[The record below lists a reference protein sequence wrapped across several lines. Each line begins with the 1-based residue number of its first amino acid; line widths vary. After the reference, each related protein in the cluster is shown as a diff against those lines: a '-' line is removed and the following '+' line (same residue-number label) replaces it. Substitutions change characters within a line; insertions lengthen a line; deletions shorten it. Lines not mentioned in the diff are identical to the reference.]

1 MHPIERILGLAKIYR
16 QSGKLVPVDLI
27 KQADMLKIDRRS
39 LGKPSELETFF
50 EENKMTVKKII
61 TIRHVF
67 ERDYELEFKNEED
80 ASLGSWLMVGDCM
93 VQSGHDSYDLLTHD
107 FIFDRPVSRFRTAKG
122 MHINDCNLY
131 NISQSPTHF
140 TVSGNSVDAW
150 LMEGETDTQL
160 NFDDEEEQSND

>member
-39 LGKPSELETFF
+39 LGKPSELETFSK
-50 EENKMTVKKII
+50 ENKMTVKKII

-67 ERDYELEFKNEED
+67 ERDYELEFKDGEEN
-80 ASLGSWLMVGDCM
+80 LGSYLMVGDCM
-93 VQSGHDSYDLLTHD
+93 VQSGHDCYDLLTHEY
-107 FIFDRPVSRFRTAKG
+107 IFDNPVSGWRTAKG

-140 TVSGNSVDAW
+140 TVSGRSVDAW
-150 LMEGETDTQL
+150 LMEGETDTEL
-160 NFDDEEEQSND
+160 NFDDEEEQSNDW